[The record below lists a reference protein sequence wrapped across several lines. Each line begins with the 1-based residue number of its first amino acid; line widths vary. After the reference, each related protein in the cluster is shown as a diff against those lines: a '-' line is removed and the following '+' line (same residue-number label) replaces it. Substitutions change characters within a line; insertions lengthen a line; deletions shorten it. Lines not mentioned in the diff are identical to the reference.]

1 MLQYYL
7 QPPPHVFHSGRIKL
21 SQVLLSLLVI
31 EPKYGYIQG
40 MDSLAAVC
48 LKLFYSSP
56 PRALL
61 LLRYPS
67 TPHIRPLPMSTPP
80 KYIVIN

>member
-1 MLQYYL
+1 VPVLQLNVAAALPY
-7 QPPPHVFHSGRIKL
+7 VFNSGRIKL

-61 LLRYPS
+61 LLRYISILHIPS
-67 TPHIRPLPMSTPP
+67 FP
-80 KYIVIN
+80 

>member
-1 MLQYYL
+1 MLQLDVAAALPY
-7 QPPPHVFHSGRIKL
+7 VFNSGRIKL

-61 LLRYPS
+61 LLRYISILHIPS
-67 TPHIRPLPMSTPP
+67 FP
-80 KYIVIN
+80 